1 MKSLEIICFTGN
13 SGLTDY
19 AVSLARAVGARARLV
34 TAQSLEPRFR
44 EMGFAVET
52 PFRRSRHFP
61 LDVLRF
67 AAGLLRR
74 RPAWT
79 LWQGPLKLALLDG
92 LLVRALRA
100 AGLRCAIT
108 IHDVL
113 PHVPQPWSRWTYG
126 FYYRSFERV
135 IVHSNAAL
143 DGARALGV
151 RAPALVVPHGVYDL
165 FCLSGLDR
173 AAARARIPGLA
184 SLPAGTP
191 VALFFGHLE
200 ARKGLFALL
209 AVARRLHERGSP
221 LRFLIAG
228 APSLSGAEQQRFAS
242 ECAALPNVLL
252 QPRRIPFEEVESCFA
267 AADLVLLPYQEG
279 TTSGVLKLAIAF
291 QRPVLASA
299 VGDLPEEI
307 PASAGLTVPLGADF
321 VPRLAEALQQ
331 MLADPQRWAAGMAAA
346 GERLQW
352 PAIAA
357 RIEAF
362 LDSKDGHA

>member
-44 EMGFAVET
+44 RLGFAVET

-61 LDVLRF
+61 IDVLRF

-74 RPAWT
+74 RPEWT
-79 LWQGPLKLALLDG
+79 LWQGPLKFAALDG
-92 LLVRALRA
+92 LLVRVLRLA
-100 AGLRCAIT
+100 SLHCAIT

-113 PHVPQPWSRWTYG
+113 PHYPRPWSRWSYG

-135 IVHSNAAL
+135 IVHSQAAL
-143 DGARALGV
+143 DGVRALGV

-173 AAARARIPGLA
+173 AAARARLPVLAGVPGDAPL
-184 SLPAGTP
+184 
-191 VALFFGHLE
+191 ALFFGHLE
-200 ARKGLFALL
+200 SRKGLFELL
-209 AVARRLHERGSP
+209 AVARCLQQAGSP

-228 APSLSGAEQQRFAS
+228 APSLSAAEQQRLQS
-242 ECAALPNVLL
+242 ECAALPTVLL
-252 QPRRIPFEEVESCFA
+252 DPRRIPFEEVECCFA

-321 VPRLAEALQQ
+321 VPRFAQALQQ
-331 MLADPQRWAAGMAAA
+331 MLDQPQRWAAGMAEA
-346 GERLQW
+346 GQRLQW

-362 LDSKDGHA
+362 LDSKEGHA

>member
-19 AVSLARAVGARARLV
+19 SVSLARAVGARARLV
-34 TAQSLEPRFR
+34 TAQSLAERFR
-44 EMGFAVET
+44 KLGFAVET

-67 AAGLLRR
+67 AIGLLRR
-74 RPAWT
+74 RPEWT
-79 LWQGPLKLALLDG
+79 LWQGPLKIALLDG
-92 LLVRALRA
+92 LLVRALRL

-113 PHVPQPWSRWTYG
+113 PHDPRPWSRWTFGY
-126 FYYRSFERV
+126 YYRSFERV

-173 AAARARIPGLA
+173 AAARARIPGLS
-184 SLPAGTP
+184 SLPADTP

-200 ARKGLFALL
+200 SRKGLFELL
-209 AVARRLHERGSP
+209 TVARRMHEAGSP
-221 LRFLIAG
+221 LRFLISG
-228 APSLSGAEQQRFAS
+228 APSLSAAEQQRLAQ
-242 ECAALPNVLL
+242 ECASLPSVLL
-252 QPRRIPFEEVESCFA
+252 QAQRIPFEEVEWHFA
-267 AADLVLLPYQEG
+267 ASDLVLLPYQEG

-307 PASAGLTVPLGADF
+307 PISAGLTVPLGADF
-321 VPRLAEALQQ
+321 VSRFTDALQQ
-331 MLADPQRWAAGMAAA
+331 MLADPQRWAVGMAAA
-346 GERLQW
+346 GDRLQW
-352 PAIAA
+352 PVIAA
-357 RIEAF
+357 SVEAF